1 MDVGL
6 VNLLIDRGAGANVR
20 NKQQQSPLYN
30 VVWADNIFSEP
41 ESAKNIITSLVNNG
55 AYINEL
61 TENRRTPF
69 ISVLSRM
76 MDANKLEYGL
86 LDHMKQLG
94 SDLNIK
100 DSSKITPL
108 IEVCRYYIDCNMIRY
123 LIHNGADIHKCAG
136 LSRMDSNHALLF

>member
-1 MDVGL
+1 M
-6 VNLLIDRGAGANVR
+6 
-20 NKQQQSPLYN
+20 
-30 VVWADNIFSEP
+30 
-41 ESAKNIITSLVNNG
+41 VNNG
-55 AYINEL
+55 ADINEL
-61 TENRRTPF
+61 MVNRRTPF
-69 ISVLSRM
+69 LLALSRM

-123 LIHNGADIHKCAG
+123 LIHNGADINAQDKRCVWKKCYPIFSNMMDG
-136 LSRMDSNHALLF
+136 LE